1 MNDKMKNIKSI
12 LGELVTEEKG
22 LVNANKL
29 RDKLELDHKEKKE
42 KNYKEKQNSFQKD
55 LIKTE
60 KKQAT
65 KRKFEKN
72 SKLEQL
78 DMFSAVIVD
87 ASVKDDAATMSV
99 PFFSLSKVKD
109 DVPRTYQD
117 ENGDDILKLEPSGR
131 GLATIW
137 DKDILLFCMSQIM
150 SAINKKQKISQTLK
164 IDTYSVLTA
173 TNRGCGRGSYENIE
187 DALIRL
193 RGTTIMTSI
202 STGDKKITKGFGFIE
217 NFEIESIGKERELT
231 RKDAKGNEV
240 TIKKRTVLNFTVK
253 LSDWIFNALKA
264 EEVLTLDNNYFE
276 LSGGIERRLYEIC
289 RKHLGK
295 QRHWEIKI
303 ENLFKKSGVKNSDLT
318 PNNPSEKKKYG
329 NSLKKFRLEIKNI
342 AEENSLKEVGYK
354 VIFDKESDKIKVK
367 PINEPVET
375 EE

>member
-1 MNDKMKNIKSI
+1 MDDKMKNIKSI
-12 LGELVTEEKG
+12 LGEVVTEEKG

-42 KNYKEKQNSFQKD
+42 KSYKKKRNSFQKD

-60 KKQAT
+60 KKQVT

-99 PFFSLSKVKD
+99 QFFSLSKVKD
-109 DVPRTYQD
+109 DVPRTYKD
-117 ENGDDILKLEPSGR
+117 ENGGDILKLEPSGR

-164 IDTYSVLTA
+164 IDTYSVLTT

-202 STGDKKITKGFGFIE
+202 
-217 NFEIESIGKERELT
+217 
-231 RKDAKGNEV
+231 
-240 TIKKRTVLNFTVK
+240 
-253 LSDWIFNALKA
+253 
-264 EEVLTLDNNYFE
+264 
-276 LSGGIERRLYEIC
+276 
-289 RKHLGK
+289 
-295 QRHWEIKI
+295 
-303 ENLFKKSGVKNSDLT
+303 
-318 PNNPSEKKKYG
+318 
-329 NSLKKFRLEIKNI
+329 
-342 AEENSLKEVGYK
+342 
-354 VIFDKESDKIKVK
+354 
-367 PINEPVET
+367 
-375 EE
+375 